1 MLLLSAALY
10 IYYLNC
16 ELARWVVKSTQI
28 QDSSLC
34 LLNERNKTTTT
45 TTTANKKKNHVVYF
59 AKKAYTSLTHWPF
72 TLLSL
77 EADTTDKECTG
88 NVTLSS
94 PHTHISSHRKKGL
107 LTDLDRHNFT
117 FFSVRDFPL
126 SLIASVE
133 KCIFVVVA
141 ATRKILFVHFLIDSN
156 EKEWH
161 SWENCIPH
169 FTVVGLWCTERERKR
184 ERWWFHT
191 NSSFCDLRFGI
202 VYRERTKN
210 TYDC

>member
-28 QDSSLC
+28 QDSRLC
-34 LLNERNKTTTT
+34 LLNERNK

-59 AKKAYTSLTHWPF
+59 AKKSIHKSNSLTIHIIIIGRQTQQIRNALE
-72 TLLSL
+72 TLLS
-77 EADTTDKECTG
+77 AHHT
-88 NVTLSS
+88 
-94 PHTHISSHRKKGL
+94 HTHISSHRKKGL
-107 LTDLDRHNFT
+107 LTDLDRHNFA

-169 FTVVGLWCTERERKR
+169 FTVVGLWCTEWGRER

-210 TYDC
+210 TYNC